1 MGGGYLSNAGAFL
14 VDFVVGLYMLVVL
27 LRLWFQFVRADFH
40 NPISRA
46 IVLLTNPPLLWLRK
60 LIPGLWGID
69 WAAVVLLIGVGLAK
83 QYLIYAMVGV
93 VPRFIGA
100 LLLTTADILELI
112 GYTLLVAIIVRI
124 VLSWINPQTYNPV
137 TQILYRITEPF
148 LAPAR
153 RLLPAMGG
161 LDLSPMLVV
170 LGLGIGLRL
179 VVQPLF
185 DYGRA
190 FSGFG

>member
-1 MGGGYLSNAGAFL
+1 MAWPTYDDPRFGTLAARML
-14 VDFVVGLYMLVVL
+14 IAVLTLTLLGLL
-27 LRLWFQFVRADFH
+27 F
-40 NPISRA
+40 
-46 IVLLTNPPLLWLRK
+46 
-60 LIPGLWGID
+60 GL
-69 WAAVVLLIGVGLAK
+69 GLAK
-83 QYLIYAMVGV
+83 QYLVYAMVGV
-93 VPRFIGA
+93 VPRLVGA

-112 GYTLLVAIIVRI
+112 GYTLMVTIFVRI
-124 VLSWINPQTYNPV
+124 ILSWISPQTYNPIV
-137 TQILYRITEPF
+137 HLLHRITEPF

-161 LDLSPMLVV
+161 LDLSPVLVV
-170 LGLGIGLRL
+170 LGLGVALRL

>member
-1 MGGGYLSNAGAFL
+1 MTGGYLSSAGVFL
-14 VDFVVGLYMLVVL
+14 VDFVIGLYMLVVL

-40 NPISRA
+40 NPVSQT
-46 IVLLTNPPLLWLRK
+46 IVMLTNPPLLWLRK

-69 WAAVVLLIGVGLAK
+69 WAAVVLLCALGLAK
-83 QYLIYAMVGV
+83 QYLVHAMFGV
-93 VPRFIGA
+93 APKLVGA
-100 LLLTTADILELI
+100 LLLTAADILELI
-112 GYTLLVAIIVRI
+112 GYTLMVAIFVRI
-124 VLSWINPQTYNPV
+124 ILSWISPHTYNPIV
-137 TQILYRITEPF
+137 HLLHRITEPF

-161 LDLSPMLVV
+161 LDLSPILVL

-190 FSGFG
+190 FSG

>member
-1 MGGGYLSNAGAFL
+1 MTGGYLSNAGVYL

-27 LRLWFQFVRADFH
+27 LRLWFQLVRADFH
-40 NPISRA
+40 NPVSQT
-46 IVLLTNPPLLWLRK
+46 IVMLTNPPLLWLRK

-69 WAAVVLLIGVGLAK
+69 WAAVVLLFGLGLAK
-83 QYLIYAMVGV
+83 QYLVYAMLGV
-93 VPRFIGA
+93 VPRLVGA

-112 GYTLLVAIIVRI
+112 GYTLMVTIFVRI
-124 VLSWINPQTYNPV
+124 ILSWISPQTYNPIV
-137 TQILYRITEPF
+137 HLLRGITEPF

-161 LDLSPMLVV
+161 LDLSPVLVV
-170 LGLGIGLRL
+170 LGLGVALRL

>member
-1 MGGGYLSNAGAFL
+1 MTGGYLSNAGVYL

-27 LRLWFQFVRADFH
+27 LRLWFQLVRADFH
-40 NPISRA
+40 NPVSQT
-46 IVLLTNPPLLWLRK
+46 IVMLTNPPLLWLRK

-69 WAAVVLLIGVGLAK
+69 WATVVLLFGLGLAK
-83 QYLIYAMVGV
+83 QYLVYAMLGV
-93 VPRFIGA
+93 VPRLVGA

-112 GYTLLVAIIVRI
+112 GYTLMVTIFVRI
-124 VLSWINPQTYNPV
+124 ILSWISPQTYNPIV
-137 TQILYRITEPF
+137 HLLRGITEPF

-161 LDLSPMLVV
+161 LDLSPVLVV
-170 LGLGIGLRL
+170 LGLGVALRL